1 MAKLISRFIAE
12 IGLKTLYNSD
22 RDTKLLVLQRFVR
35 LFAYGG
41 STLVL
46 VLYLR
51 ALDIP
56 ESRIGIFM
64 SLTLV
69 GDIGISFILTL
80 FADALGRKRVL
91 AVGSALMCASG
102 VLFGVFGNYWIL
114 LAAAVFGVISPRSA
128 SPAALKPARP

>member
-1 MAKLISRFIAE
+1 MANLITRFIAE
-12 IGLKTLYNSD
+12 IGLKTFYNSSK
-22 RDTKLLVLQRFVR
+22 DTKLLVLQRFVR

-51 ALDIP
+51 ALDIS

-102 VLFGVFGNYWIL
+102 VTFGLFGNYWIL

-128 SPAALKPARP
+128 WLSLDDSSI